1 MNVDIDETTYIPS
14 TDHPLFFSIFKNM
27 KLSFIALLII
37 IIFVYIIIFFV
48 VGNAKRNPDDSSFNV
63 IVILLEIFLW
73 SLLLYV
79 IYINLKYTNDKNYNF
94 QAEVSNLFNTKL
106 ADLSVNAERNHYLNG
121 RNGEYSEEKKEK
133 KEKKECKKCKDD
145 DDNSKKEV
153 FHIANNKYNYR
164 EAKNICEKYNS
175 ELASYD
181 QIEDAYNNGANWC
194 SYGWSEDQLALFP
207 TQKEKYNELKEIP
220 GHEHDCG
227 RPGINGGYFPNKR
240 IKFGVNCYGKK
251 PKPKHKDKHYMH
263 SVNHTPTIDK
273 LIENKKKKNIY
284 KNYIVA
290 PFNNDVWS
298 QKKSN

>member
-14 TDHPLFFSIFKNM
+14 TDHPLFFSIFKKM

-48 VGNAKRNPDDSSFNV
+48 VGNAKRNPTDSSFNV

-79 IYINLKYTNDKNYNF
+79 VYINLKYTNDKNYNF

-106 ADLSVNAERNHYLNG
+106 ADLSINAERNHYLNG
-121 RNGEYSEEKKEK
+121 RNGEYDETTADTTEHTTQEPTQTKTT
-133 KEKKECKKCKDD
+133 
-145 DDNSKKEV
+145 KKEV
-153 FHIANNKYNYR
+153 FHIANNKYNYAQ
-164 EAKNICEKYNS
+164 AKKICEKYNS
-175 ELASYD
+175 ELATYD
-181 QIEDAYNNGANWC
+181 EIEDAYNNGANWC
-194 SYGWSEDQLALFP
+194 SYGWSKDQLALFP
-207 TQKEKYNELKEIP
+207 TQKEKYNQLKHIP

-227 RPGINGGYFPNKR
+227 RPGINGGHFSNKY

-251 PKPKHKDKHYMH
+251 PKPKHSDKHYMH

-273 LIENKKKKNIY
+273 LIKNKKKKNIY
-284 KNYIVA
+284 KNYVVA
-290 PFNNDVWS
+290 PFNNDKWS
-298 QKKSN
+298 QKK